1 MRSIFF
7 LLEKEFHQLF
17 RNRAMLRML
26 LLTPIIQLLVLPFAA
41 NFEIKNINI
50 AFVDLDHSDLSSKL
64 IQKVSASK
72 YFSVTGYTQSYN
84 EAYEL
89 IARDKA
95 DIILEIP
102 QRFEKDLL
110 REQGQKLL
118 LSVNAINGVKALV
131 GSGYLNNILN
141 DYNGEVLL
149 DWKQPSVFNDS
160 PTIQVDAD
168 YWYNPHMIYAVF
180 MVPGI
185 LVMLVTLFAGNMAAF
200 NIVKEKEMGTIE
212 QINVTPISRPV
223 FILGKLIPFWIL
235 AMLEFTLGLIIG
247 RFVYGIIPAGSL
259 GTLYLFL
266 SVYLLAMLGFG
277 LLISTYAET
286 QQQAHSLTF
295 FFVTIFNMMSG
306 LFTPIDSMPGWA
318 QTITYFIPM
327 SYFIEVMRMVVLKGS
342 TLYDI
347 RYHIGVILLM
357 AVVLNVWAIVNYR
370 KRS

>member
-1 MRSIFF
+1 MRAILF

-26 LLTPIIQLLVLPFAA
+26 LITPVIQLLVLPFAA
-41 NFEIKNINI
+41 NFEIKNINV
-50 AFVDLDHSDLSSKL
+50 AFVDLDHSDFSRKL
-64 IQKVSASK
+64 VGKVAASN
-72 YFSVTGYTQSYN
+72 YFSISGYTQSYSD
-84 EAYEL
+84 AYDL
-89 IARDKA
+89 IARDQA

-102 QRFEKDLL
+102 RGFERDLV

-118 LSVNAINGVKALV
+118 MSVNAINGVKALV
-131 GSGYLNNILN
+131 GSGYLNNMLN
-141 DYNGEVLL
+141 DYNSEVLL
-149 DWKQPSVFNDS
+149 EWKQPSVFSQS
-160 PTIQVDAD
+160 PSIDVATD
-168 YWYNPHMIYAVF
+168 YWYNPQMIYAVF

-185 LVMLVTLFAGNMAAF
+185 LVLLVTLFAGNMAAF

-212 QINVTPISRPV
+212 QINVTPISKPV

-235 AMLEFTLGLIIG
+235 AMLEFTFGLFIG
-247 RFVYGIIPAGSL
+247 RVVYGIVPVGSL

-277 LLISTYAET
+277 LLISTYSET

-318 QTITYFIPM
+318 QSITHCIPM

-342 TLYDI
+342 TVYDI
-347 RYHIGVILLM
+347 RYHISVILLM
-357 AVVLNVWAIVNYR
+357 AIGLNVWAIVNYR